1 MSAITRRSK
10 LEIQI
15 DILRVLAHNGPLK
28 TTQIMNKTD
37 ANGGA
42 KKPYLDSLVQR
53 KLVKRKTSKRKGRKS
68 TVSYA
73 ITAKGQVV
81 VKHFEEPGKA
91 LQTQAGTK
99 E

>member
-1 MSAITRRSK
+1 VPAITRRSK

-15 DILRVLAHNGPLK
+15 EILRVLAHNGPLK

-37 ANGGA
+37 AGSGA
-42 KKPYLDSLVQR
+42 KKPYLDFLVQR
-53 KLVKRKTSKRKGRKS
+53 KLAKKKTSKRKGRKS

-73 ITAKGQVV
+73 ITAKGQAV
-81 VKHFEEPGKA
+81 VKHFEAVGKA
-91 LQTQAGTK
+91 LQTQTGTK

>member
-1 MSAITRRSK
+1 VPAITRRSK
-10 LEIQI
+10 LEIRI

-28 TTQIMNKTD
+28 TTQIMNKTN
-37 ANGGA
+37 ANSGA
-42 KKPYLDSLVQR
+42 KKPLDSLVQR
-53 KLVKRKTSKRKGRKS
+53 KLVKKKTSKRKGRKS

-73 ITAKGQVV
+73 ITARGQAV
-81 VKHFEEPGKA
+81 VKHFEEVGKA